1 MEQVRKFAFDV
12 GWVLVSSVATL
23 AIGFL
28 LRIVLARWLG
38 AADLGLYTMIITI
51 QAIAVLVASV
61 GIPAAVIKYVAEYKD
76 RGDKLFQTTS
86 IAFISSIIFGL
97 VVGILIY
104 TLSGILA
111 GLFHMPELARLL
123 KILAF
128 TFPFASILETLLGL
142 FNGLRQMKTY
152 AYIMVLQSFLM
163 ALFIVAFV
171 WFGFGVQGAVWG
183 IVLSVLGGC
192 IFGLYRS
199 RKFLHLTLHGL
210 LQGAKRLVSFGSQVF
225 VANAFG
231 LILAYTDIL
240 LIGYFL
246 AAEDVGYYSVAVS
259 VSTFFL
265 LVPQAI
271 QRITYPATSEYWSQN
286 DHQALSRM
294 IDKSMKYSACIL
306 LPLGLGVGF
315 FAQDLVVGIFGQEF
329 RDAAWPLC
337 VLLIARVITGSTSVP
352 VGLSFSGVG
361 RPDIP
366 LKISGIAAAANVG
379 LNVLLIPPWGILG
392 AAIATTVSLL
402 LGVIIFLALMPRILG
417 VRIDIKWFAQAM
429 GFACVAIALFLVGTR
444 FMMNPYV
451 VGGVIL
457 CGYVAL
463 VFQLLLSK
471 EDRAIFRSLAY
482 SLVPWR

>member
-1 MEQVRKFAFDV
+1 MV
-12 GWVLVSSVATL
+12 
-23 AIGFL
+23 
-28 LRIVLARWLG
+28 
-38 AADLGLYTMIITI
+38 ITI
-51 QAIAVLVASV
+51 QAITALFASV
-61 GIPAAVIKYVAEYKD
+61 GIPLALIKYVAEFKD
-76 RGDKLFQTTS
+76 AREKLFQTTS
-86 IAFISSIIFGL
+86 AAFIGSIVFGL
-97 VVGILIY
+97 VVGILLY
-104 TLSGILA
+104 MLSGTFA

-128 TFPFASILETLLGL
+128 AFPAASIFETLLGL

-152 AYIMVLQSFLM
+152 AYVMVLRNFLM
-163 ALFIVAFV
+163 ALFVVAFV
-171 WFGFGVQGAVWG
+171 WFGFGVEGAVWG

-210 LQGAKRLVSFGSQVF
+210 LQGAKKLVSFGSQVF
-225 VANAFG
+225 VANALG

-259 VSTFFL
+259 LSTFFL

-286 DHQALSRM
+286 NRQALSRM
-294 IDKSMKYSACIL
+294 IDKSMQYSACIL

-337 VLLIARVITGSTSVP
+337 VLLIARVITGSTNVP
-352 VGLSFSGVG
+352 IGLSFSGVG

-366 LKISGIAAAANVG
+366 LKISAIIAAANVG
-379 LNVLLIPPWGILG
+379 LNVLFIPLWGILG
-392 AAIATTVSLL
+392 AAIATTVSSL
-402 LGVIIFLALMPRILG
+402 LGLIIFLALMPRILG
-417 VRIDIKWFAQAM
+417 VTIDIKWFARAF
-429 GFACVAIALFLVGTR
+429 GFACVGITLFSVGIR
-444 FMMNPYV
+444 LINPYM

-457 CGYVAL
+457 CAYTAL
-463 VFQLLLSK
+463 VFWVFLTG
-471 EDRAIFRSLAY
+471 EDKTILKSLA
-482 SLVPWR
+482 SPLAPRR